1 MKYLATPQTVA
12 LRHKQYDFKYSCITL
27 IAWNLFLVNFL
38 TLCTYIYI
46 YIFFNSSNT
55 YAWFSRYLLNI
66 LKGNTVLGK
75 VIPVVCAKLIRK
87 KKQSVTQLNVSNG

>member
-46 YIFFNSSNT
+46 YISSLT
-55 YAWFSRYLLNI
+55 Q
-66 LKGNTVLGK
+66 
-75 VIPVVCAKLIRK
+75 VIHMRGFHVIY
-87 KKQSVTQLNVSNG
+87 